1 MNDARCRRLA
11 GLLLLGL
18 LAACL
23 FAVLPGPAGP
33 RSAAAQATSAT
44 LEDYE
49 SALREALA
57 AAQRNDEIGLRDVA
71 PRLGAITSVTAPDG
85 TPLPVDNRWLGQAL
99 DGNQPNLRQIR
110 SRLGAQVEAL
120 ASARPDDPD
129 AMAKLTAILNAPPFA
144 DQKPPEP
151 VSAPGSSFWGSLD
164 FSGLGDLLNGC
175 LTVLAILV
183 VAGVVYYIAMAVKG
197 GFRRDMVKRPRQLDD
212 EVIAENLNS
221 AKAMDRASEVA
232 VEGDFRKA
240 VRYLYISTLLWLDER
255 GAVRYD
261 RTLTNREVLEAVPP
275 GSPIRSRLTPVVG
288 TFDQVWYGYHEIDQ
302 TAFDTFRQQVTSLR
316 EGR

>member
-1 MNDARCRRLA
+1 MIDARCRRFA

-18 LAACL
+18 LAAGL
-23 FAVLPGPAGP
+23 FGAWRPSA
-33 RSAAAQATSAT
+33 AAAQATSVS
-44 LEDYE
+44 LEGYE
-49 SALREALA
+49 TMLREALA

-71 PRLGAITSVTAPDG
+71 PRLAAIISVSAPDG
-85 TPLPVDNRWLGQAL
+85 SALPVDNRWLPELL

-120 ASARPDDPD
+120 ASARPDDP
-129 AMAKLTAILNAPPFA
+129 AALAKLAAILNAPPFEK
-144 DQKPPEP
+144 QLPPEP
-151 VSAPGSSFWGSLD
+151 RAPAAPSFWDSLD
-164 FSGLGDLLNGC
+164 LSGIGSLLNGC

-183 VAGVVYYIAMAVKG
+183 VAGVVYYVGMAIKG
-197 GFRRDMVKRPRQLDD
+197 GFRRDMVKRPRRLDD

-275 GSPIRSRLTPVVG
+275 GSPIRARLAPVVG

-302 TAFDTFRQQVTSLR
+302 TAFDTFKQQVTSLR